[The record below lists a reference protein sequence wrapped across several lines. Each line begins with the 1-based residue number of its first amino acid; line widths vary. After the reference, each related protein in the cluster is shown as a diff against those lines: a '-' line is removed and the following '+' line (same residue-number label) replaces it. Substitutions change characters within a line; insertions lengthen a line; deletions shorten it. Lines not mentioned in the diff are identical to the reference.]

1 MFRTIEIDIFKH
13 NAQCI
18 IHQANCFCRIHS
30 GVAAGIRKYYPEA
43 VEADNQ
49 TVVGDIEKMGK
60 FTSAEGKDGKIIYN
74 LYGQYKPGTDSRK
87 TNYESF
93 FSGLT
98 LIRNDIIV
106 RNITHVS
113 LPYNIGCGLAGGD
126 WRIIENMIHV
136 VFAEYSEKYIVDLC
150 KYNG

>member
-13 NAQCI
+13 DAPCI
-18 IHQANCFCRIHS
+18 IHQANCFCRIYS

-43 VEADNQ
+43 VEADDK
-49 TVVGDIEKMGK
+49 TIAGDIEKLGK
-60 FTSAEGKDGKIIYN
+60 FTSAFGADGKIIYN
-74 LYGQYKPGTDSRK
+74 MYGQYNYGSDKRK
-87 TNYESF
+87 TNYEAF

-98 LIRNDIIV
+98 LVRNDVIV
-106 RNITHVS
+106 RGITHVS

-126 WRIIENMIHV
+126 WRIIENIIHV
-136 VFAEYSEKYIVDLC
+136 VFADHPEIEIVDLC